1 MALNRKYLGIK
12 FPITTIGE
20 EGFFIDMEHETYK
33 ELKSDLIHLIFTPKG
48 QRYRNPEFGTNLLK
62 YVFEPQ
68 DDITY
73 TDIKLEIQESV
84 KKYIPSI
91 TIKDIEVLKSEIS
104 EYSANITISY
114 SVSEGAFVT
123 NDQINITI

>member
-12 FPITTIGE
+12 FPITSVGE
-20 EGFFIDMEHETYK
+20 EGFFIDMEYETYK

-68 DDITY
+68 DGITY
-73 TDIKLEIQESV
+73 TDMKLEIQESV

-91 TIKDIEVLKSEIS
+91 TINDIQVTKSETL
-104 EYSANITISY
+104 EYTADILILY
-114 SVSEGAFVT
+114 SVSEGAFIT